1 MSRKAKRKHTRIR
14 RAEKST
20 FNETVWLDSEA
31 AVCTEAD
38 EADADEFDCRIAV
51 VPGVP
56 GCCGTAG
63 CGANNPVVPDAEI
76 CDIVNADADAGGSD
90 TPASMPNVT
99 NTPGTRRTPSV
110 AYIGWET
117 EYQRQYVWRQTDLN
131 TVSLNLKMA
140 KENNS
145 KNGGP
150 GRPASKLQPFNRN
163 YAMPQDIIKPAPPP
177 PMETPVNF
185 RKSTVED
192 GEGGPSHHN
201 DQNDSNFTDRT
212 RNISYND
219 SGVYMKPGKDRYGI
233 VDVARDLQMDQYGD
247 QQDDDFIPSS
257 YDDPRDLKRAGGQ
270 GSRFGRHVSPS
281 RLHRR
286 DTNSK
291 NQQRRTTFREDY
303 ISEEDEEDDPVRMQ
317 DESTMT
323 DSEDAAPNTR
333 LNPFADPNANVKSGH
348 SLNRN
353 NALFSNDFDHQQQ
366 QKKTGKFDRSV
377 VVSFENGAQPRAHQ
391 GSRPKSASRT
401 PNIMAYGGGNTNPA
415 SDDQMM
421 KSFNV
426 KVPSSEQYPHTD
438 DRTSRMKTYES
449 ERLRSPAHIN
459 NLNST
464 PPSLNSLQQQQPPS
478 QQQQRGF
485 QPANPHPPPQHSNPH
500 LKRAQQLKLK
510 KATEAPSTQQ
520 RVPQKSPFQAFVQA
534 KSDALRAS
542 NTFVTEYQR
551 QYTAP
556 RQNIHLRVNGQG
568 ATSYNYVYRKNGAST
583 QKPGSKEE
591 EADPESLLFAERES
605 GDQGSGGRYFM
616 GHLAEGDETGGII
629 EIPTVA
635 PPEQEPIYDTED
647 NEFPPERP
655 KNYKTVKVGNRI
667 LTYNAEPPS
676 TWNLAQ
682 DLLRRAQRQYAMHA
696 SEH

>member
-1 MSRKAKRKHTRIR
+1 
-14 RAEKST
+14 
-20 FNETVWLDSEA
+20 
-31 AVCTEAD
+31 
-38 EADADEFDCRIAV
+38 
-51 VPGVP
+51 
-56 GCCGTAG
+56 
-63 CGANNPVVPDAEI
+63 
-76 CDIVNADADAGGSD
+76 
-90 TPASMPNVT
+90 MPNVT

-177 PMETPVNF
+177 PIETPVNF

-201 DQNDSNFTDRT
+201 DQDDSNFTDRT
-212 RNISYND
+212 RNVGYND
-219 SGVYMKPGKDRYGI
+219 RGVYMKPGKDRYGI

-281 RLHRR
+281 RLHGR

-291 NQQRRTTFREDY
+291 NQQKRATFREDY
-303 ISEEDEEDDPVRMQ
+303 FSDEDEEDDP
-317 DESTMT
+317 
-323 DSEDAAPNTR
+323 
-333 LNPFADPNANVKSGH
+333 
-348 SLNRN
+348 
-353 NALFSNDFDHQQQ
+353 QQQ
-366 QKKTGKFDRSV
+366 QKKNGKFDRSV
-377 VVSFENGAQPRAHQ
+377 VVSFENGAQPRAQQ

-459 NLNST
+459 NPNST
-464 PPSLNSLQQQQPPS
+464 PPSLNSLQQHQQHS

-485 QPANPHPPPQHSNPH
+485 QPTNPHPPPQHSNPH

-568 ATSYNYVYRKNGAST
+568 ATSYNYVYRKDGAST

-605 GDQGSGGRYFM
+605 GDHGNSGGRYFR
-616 GHLAEGDETGGII
+616 GHLAEGDQTGGII
-629 EIPTVA
+629 EIPTIA